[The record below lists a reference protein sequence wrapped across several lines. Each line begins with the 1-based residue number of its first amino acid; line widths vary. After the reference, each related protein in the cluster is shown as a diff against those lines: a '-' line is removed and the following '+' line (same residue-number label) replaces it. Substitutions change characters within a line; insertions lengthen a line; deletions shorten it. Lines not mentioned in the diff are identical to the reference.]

1 MEVLNSNLYS
11 IFNNGQNIFFDNQNE
26 LNSYIK
32 NNNLSTDDVYIIRF
46 LGSIYGMDDVIQKT
60 NKEKSLICTPSL
72 IGYYYFDEVQK
83 KWIGTYGSL
92 RDEYEALKKQG
103 VIFKHDIYGITNLLN
118 NNCRRTCNK
127 IFKLKKF

>member
-1 MEVLNSNLYS
+1 MKSLNSNLYS
-11 IFNNGQNIFFDNQNE
+11 IFNNGQNIFFDNENE

-32 NNNLSTDDVYIIRF
+32 NNNLSTDDVHIIRF

-83 KWIGTYGSL
+83 KWVGTY
-92 RDEYEALKKQG
+92 
-103 VIFKHDIYGITNLLN
+103 
-118 NNCRRTCNK
+118 
-127 IFKLKKF
+127 